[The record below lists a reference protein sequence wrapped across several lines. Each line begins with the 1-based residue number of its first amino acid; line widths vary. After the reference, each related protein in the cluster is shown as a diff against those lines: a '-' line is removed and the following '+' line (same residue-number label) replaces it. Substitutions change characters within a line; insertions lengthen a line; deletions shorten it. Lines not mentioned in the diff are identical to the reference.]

1 MSSNVDLVKLFSS
14 VAETMVEN
22 QSSLNKADEYN
33 QDHGDHMV
41 DIFKMITDAVQEA
54 PKNDLAKGLAKASKV
69 LTEKP
74 SGSADMYSKGLAQA
88 AEYFQEGQSLDVTQ
102 LLPLLQTML
111 GGGEASVSKGAGGLL
126 NSLVGSLGGEDGLDL
141 GDILGAGAAFMQ
153 SKEEGHS
160 NLEAA
165 IDAVI
170 SGSKMGETP
179 HRAQSSKLVAD
190 VLLQTLMSNLGQ

>member
-1 MSSNVDLVKLFSS
+1 MSSNVDLVKLFST
-14 VAETMVEN
+14 VAETLVEN
-22 QSSLNKADEYN
+22 QASLNKADEYN

-41 DIFKMITDAVQEA
+41 DIFQMITGAVKEA
-54 PKNDLAKGLAKASKV
+54 PKNDLSSGLAKASKALV
-69 LTEKP
+69 EKP
-74 SGSADMYSKGLAQA
+74 SGSADMYAKGLAQA
-88 AEYFQEGQSLDVTQ
+88 AEYFQDQDLDASQ

-126 NSLVGSLGGEDGLDL
+126 DSLVGSLGGEDGLDL
-141 GDILGAGAAFMQ
+141 GDILSAGAAFMQ
-153 SKEEGHS
+153 SKEEGDS

-170 SGSKMGETP
+170 SASKMGETP

-190 VLLQTLMSNLGQ
+190 VLLQTLMSNLG

>member
-141 GDILGAGAAFMQ
+141 GDILSAGATFMQ